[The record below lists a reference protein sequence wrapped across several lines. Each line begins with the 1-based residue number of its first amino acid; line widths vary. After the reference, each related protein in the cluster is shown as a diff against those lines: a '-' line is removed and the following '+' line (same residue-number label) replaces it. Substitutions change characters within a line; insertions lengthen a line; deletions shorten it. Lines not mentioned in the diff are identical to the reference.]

1 MNAETGTPTKNFLK
15 PISNS
20 HIPLSFL
27 FIWNTF
33 RHYRSSLENHT
44 RFQTEMTKIYTR
56 FQTKTAEN
64 LPFRTAHTLYG
75 LYEGVPP
82 GPFSSKSDQRQCS
95 PNNTKS
101 NEENRLLE
109 PML

>member
-33 RHYRSSLENHT
+33 RHYRSSRENHT
-44 RFQTEMTKIYTR
+44 RFQTKMSKVYTR
-56 FQTKTAEN
+56 FQTKTAQK
-64 LPFRTAHTLYG
+64 PTFGAAHTYMACMRE
-75 LYEGVPP
+75 YPP
-82 GPFSSKSDQRQCS
+82 G
-95 PNNTKS
+95 
-101 NEENRLLE
+101 L
-109 PML
+109 